1 MLVRLT
7 EQMLEIGAYSLLT
20 VLEDEI
26 SSLSVEDPV
35 LYMVWFLVFAQLPFY
50 LSSHMLDT

>member
-7 EQMLEIGAYSLLT
+7 EPMLEIGAYSLLT